1 MIFLMSSLMLF
12 FFFNDTATTEI
23 YTLSLHDALPICVPP
38 VGVDLGGPVVLGVRL
53 ARCAGCTGCWQ
64 AVACGVELPAGG
76 GLGVLAVGGR
86 SQAPGAVVAVA
97 QQLRGLARGAGLF
110 YGDELAQAV
119 VVVAAAEDLA
129 EGGVGP
135 GGGGLQ
141 RCRARGC

>member
-1 MIFLMSSLMLF
+1 MRF

-23 YTLSLHDALPICVPP
+23 YTLSLHDALPIHEVEVGVPP

-86 SQAPGAVVAVA
+86 SQAPGAVVEIGRAA
-97 QQLRGLARGAGLF
+97 GRGRG
-110 YGDELAQAV
+110 
-119 VVVAAAEDLA
+119 
-129 EGGVGP
+129 
-135 GGGGLQ
+135 
-141 RCRARGC
+141 

>member
-1 MIFLMSSLMLF
+1 MIRRPPRSTLF
-12 FFFNDTATTEI
+12 PYTT
-23 YTLSLHDALPICVPP
+23 LFRS
-38 VGVDLGGPVVLGVRL
+38 

-129 EGGVGP
+129 DEGVGL
-135 GGGGLQ
+135 GD
-141 RCRARGC
+141 RNST